1 MAHLGFPGGPSFFMP
16 VFVQTNRFP
25 PEGTERKASRTGG
38 QSVTNEQIEIVAR
51 LQQSGKGYRAIA
63 AETGLPIN
71 SVKSWCRRHPADRTA
86 PSFCQQCGSE
96 LKQIPG
102 KRARRFC
109 SDACRMLWWKEHPE
123 DKAQRVSYQHVCR
136 CCGTEFINN
145 RAVASYCSRACFAK
159 ARMRVNA
166 DG

>member
-1 MAHLGFPGGPSFFMP
+1 MGLLFLP

-86 PSFCQQCGSE
+86 PSFCQQCGTA
-96 LKQIPG
+96 LNQIPG
-102 KRARRFC
+102 KRTRRFY
-109 SDACRMLWWKEHPE
+109 SDTCRMLWWKEHPE
-123 DKAQRVSYQHVCR
+123 NKSHRVAYRHVCR
-136 CCGTEFINN
+136 CCGMEFINN

-159 ARMRVNA
+159 ARTRVDA

>member
-1 MAHLGFPGGPSFFMP
+1 M
-16 VFVQTNRFP
+16 
-25 PEGTERKASRTGG
+25 
-38 QSVTNEQIEIVAR
+38 TNEQIEIVAR

-86 PSFCQQCGSE
+86 PSFCQQCGGE
-96 LKQIPG
+96 LTHIPG
-102 KRARRFC
+102 KRARRFW
-109 SDACRMLWWKEHPE
+109 SDAARMLWWKEHPE
-123 DKAQRVSYQHVCR
+123 NKSHRVAYRHVCR
-136 CCGTEFINN
+136 CCGAEFINN

-159 ARMRVNA
+159 ARTREDA

>member
-1 MAHLGFPGGPSFFMP
+1 MGLLFFMP

-145 RAVASYCSRACFAK
+145 RAVASYCSRACFAM
-159 ARMRVNA
+159 ARTRVDA

>member
-1 MAHLGFPGGPSFFMP
+1 MP

-86 PSFCQQCGSE
+86 PSFCQQCGTA
-96 LKQIPG
+96 LNQIPG
-102 KRARRFC
+102 KRTRRFC
-109 SDACRMLWWKEHPE
+109 SDTCRMLWWKEHPE
-123 DKAQRVSYQHVCR
+123 NKSHRVAYRHVCR
-136 CCGTEFINN
+136 CCGMEFINN

-159 ARMRVNA
+159 ARTRVDA

>member
-16 VFVQTNRFP
+16 VFVQTNRFT

-159 ARMRVNA
+159 ARTRVDA

>member
-1 MAHLGFPGGPSFFMP
+1 MAHLGFPDGPSFFMP

-123 DKAQRVSYQHVCR
+123 NKSHRVAYRHVCR
-136 CCGTEFINN
+136 CCGVEL
-145 RAVASYCSRACFAK
+145 AK
-159 ARMRVNA
+159 ARTREDA